1 MGKLTLAFA
10 LAAVTLVTGCA
21 DNTRADYLEPETEN
35 AFLKNLGR
43 ASVVLS
49 PLSMGARVLVA
60 EISRDIEENGPLAR
74 RQKAAAGGKV
84 LKKDAVGEPYY
95 FVERPAEPA
104 PVAEPAPAPA
114 AVAVATEGP
123 APDAPAMVASKQT
136 YFIVDDGKEYPLNA
150 TR

>member
-35 AFLKNLGR
+35 TFLKNLGR

-84 LKKDAVGEPYY
+84 LKKDAAGEPYY
-95 FVERPAEPA
+95 FVERT
-104 PVAEPAPAPA
+104 AEPAPAPEA
-114 AVAVATEGP
+114 AEPAPAAEAEGP
-123 APDAPAMVASKQT
+123 APAAPAMVASKQT

>member
-84 LKKDAVGEPYY
+84 LKKDDAGEPYY

-104 PVAEPAPAPA
+104 PVAAAPEAAPA
-114 AVAVATEGP
+114 AEAEGP
-123 APDAPAMVASKQT
+123 APAAPAMVASKQT

>member
-10 LAAVTLVTGCA
+10 LAAMTLATGCA
-21 DNTRADYLEPETEN
+21 NNARADYLEPETEN

-60 EISRDIEENGPLAR
+60 EISRDIEENGPMAR
-74 RQKAAAGGKV
+74 RQKAAAGGKI
-84 LKKDAVGEPYY
+84 LKKDDAGEPYY

-104 PVAEPAPAPA
+104 PASAENAATTVAE
-114 AVAVATEGP
+114 EEKGP
-123 APDAPAMVASKQT
+123 ATPTMVASKQT

-150 TR
+150 NR